1 MNKTE
6 ISLDITEQKVMAAIE
21 AAGDNEPLKNAIKA
35 LFSVKEAVKPTID
48 DYTTIKT
55 YEDACEALGLT
66 PIYSDKD
73 SERAVCEHINDHWDY
88 RQTMPKH
95 IIALMKLETIAKA
108 LWGRNWEPKPDAK
121 GGEYYY
127 YPWFALWTDEEIKRE
142 ADDFKKKGAL
152 LAASANRGSTAG
164 FGFLSANHRF
174 SGASAVVGFRLCQE
188 TEEKA
193 MYFGRQFIDL
203 WAEYLRFNFTTGERI
218 Y

>member
-55 YEDACEALGLT
+55 YEDACEALGIS
-66 PIYSDKD
+66 PISTTEQDD
-73 SERAVCEHINDHWDY
+73 DNDVVQTDTEHY
-88 RQTMPKH
+88 VFPKH
-95 IIALMKLETIAKA
+95 LVALYKLETISKA
-108 LWGRNWEPKPDAK
+108 LWGKWQPKPDAK

-152 LAASANRGSTAG
+152 LAASASYGSSAG
-164 FGFLSANHRF
+164 FGSLYANCRSSSAT
-174 SGASAVVGFRLCQE
+174 ASIGFRLCQE

>member
-55 YEDACEALGLT
+55 YEDACEALGIS
-66 PIYSDKD
+66 PISTTEQDD
-73 SERAVCEHINDHWDY
+73 DNDVVQTDTEHY
-88 RQTMPKH
+88 VFPKH
-95 IIALMKLETIAKA
+95 LVALYKLETISKA
-108 LWGRNWEPKPDAK
+108 LWGKWQPKPDAK

-152 LAASANRGSTAG
+152 LAALANNGSYAG
-164 FGFLSANHRF
+164 FGYLHADTRS
-174 SGASAVVGFRLCQE
+174 SYASATFGFRLCQE

>member
-55 YEDACEALGLT
+55 YEDACEALGIS
-66 PIYSDKD
+66 PISTTEQDD
-73 SERAVCEHINDHWDY
+73 DNDVVQTDTEHY
-88 RQTMPKH
+88 VFPKH
-95 IIALMKLETIAKA
+95 LVALYKLETISKA
-108 LWGRNWEPKPDAK
+108 LWGKWQPKPDAK

-152 LAASANRGSTAG
+152 LAARADGGSSAG
-164 FGFLSANHRF
+164 FGSLRANSR
-174 SGASAVVGFRLCQE
+174 SSDAGASIGFRLCQE

>member
-55 YEDACEALGLT
+55 YEDACEALGIS
-66 PIYSDKD
+66 PISTTEQDD
-73 SERAVCEHINDHWDY
+73 DNDVVQTDTEHY
-88 RQTMPKH
+88 VFPKH
-95 IIALMKLETIAKA
+95 LVALYKLETISKA
-108 LWGRNWEPKPDAK
+108 LWGKWQPKPDAK

-152 LAASANRGSTAG
+152 LAASATYGSGAG
-164 FGFLSANHRF
+164 FGSLGADGRS
-174 SGASAVVGFRLCQE
+174 SIASAGLGFRLCQE

>member
-55 YEDACEALGLT
+55 YEDACEALGIS
-66 PIYSDKD
+66 PISTT
-73 SERAVCEHINDHWDY
+73 EHDDDNDVV
-88 RQTMPKH
+88 QTDTEHYVFPKH
-95 IIALMKLETIAKA
+95 LVALYKLETISKA
-108 LWGRNWEPKPDAK
+108 LWGKWQPKPDAK

-142 ADDFKKKGAL
+142 ADDFKKRGAL
-152 LAASANRGSTAG
+152 LAAAALPGSAAG
-164 FGFLSANHRF
+164 FGSLAAPNRSSNAD
-174 SGASAVVGFRLCQE
+174 ATLGFRLCQE

>member
-55 YEDACEALGLT
+55 YEDACEALGIS
-66 PIYSDKD
+66 PISTTEQDD
-73 SERAVCEHINDHWDY
+73 DNDVVQTDTEHY
-88 RQTMPKH
+88 VFPKH
-95 IIALMKLETIAKA
+95 LVALYKLETISKA
-108 LWGRNWEPKPDAK
+108 LWGKWQPKPDAK

-152 LAASANRGSTAG
+152 LAASATDGSTAG
-164 FGFLSANHRF
+164 FGYLSADNR
-174 SGASAVVGFRLCQE
+174 SSDASAYIGFRLCQE

>member
-55 YEDACEALGLT
+55 YEDACEALGIS
-66 PIYSDKD
+66 PISTT
-73 SERAVCEHINDHWDY
+73 EHDDDNDVV
-88 RQTMPKH
+88 QTDTEHYVFPKH
-95 IIALMKLETIAKA
+95 LVALYKLETISKA
-108 LWGRNWEPKPDAK
+108 LWGKWQPKPDAK

-152 LAASANRGSTAG
+152 LAASARRGSDAG
-164 FGFLSANHRF
+164 FGFLVADYRSSNAI
-174 SGASAVVGFRLCQE
+174 ASIGFRLCQE

>member
-55 YEDACEALGLT
+55 YEDACEALGIS
-66 PIYSDKD
+66 PISTTEQDD
-73 SERAVCEHINDHWDY
+73 DNDVVQTDTEHY
-88 RQTMPKH
+88 VFPKH
-95 IIALMKLETIAKA
+95 LVALYKLETISKA
-108 LWGRNWEPKPDAK
+108 LWGKWQPKPDAK

-152 LAASANRGSTAG
+152 LAAHASNGSVAG
-164 FGFLSANHRF
+164 FGFLGAGYRSSSAY
-174 SGASAVVGFRLCQE
+174 AYVGFRLCQE

>member
-55 YEDACEALGLT
+55 YEDACEALGIS
-66 PIYSDKD
+66 PISTTEDD
-73 SERAVCEHINDHWDY
+73 DDNDVVQTDTEHY
-88 RQTMPKH
+88 VFPKH
-95 IIALMKLETIAKA
+95 LVALYKLETISKA
-108 LWGRNWEPKPDAK
+108 LWGKWQPKPDAK

-152 LAASANRGSTAG
+152 LAANAGDGSSAG
-164 FGFLSANHRF
+164 FGSLAAGYRSSDAH
-174 SGASAVVGFRLCQE
+174 ASLGFRLCQE

>member
-55 YEDACEALGLT
+55 YEDACEALGIS
-66 PIYSDKD
+66 PISTTEQDD
-73 SERAVCEHINDHWDY
+73 DNDVVQTDTEHY
-88 RQTMPKH
+88 VFPKH
-95 IIALMKLETIAKA
+95 LVALYKLETISKA
-108 LWGRNWEPKPDAK
+108 LWGKWQPKPDAK

-152 LAASANRGSTAG
+152 LAALADYGSYAG
-164 FGFLSANHRF
+164 FGSLSAHYR
-174 SGASAVVGFRLCQE
+174 SSLALARIGFRLCQE

>member
-55 YEDACEALGLT
+55 YEDACEALGIS
-66 PIYSDKD
+66 PISTTEDD
-73 SERAVCEHINDHWDY
+73 DDNDVVQTDTEHY
-88 RQTMPKH
+88 VFPKH
-95 IIALMKLETIAKA
+95 LVALYKLETISKA
-108 LWGRNWEPKPDAK
+108 LWGKWQPKPDAK

-152 LAASANRGSTAG
+152 LAANASYGSLAG
-164 FGFLSANHRF
+164 FGSLTAHDRSSYAH
-174 SGASAVVGFRLCQE
+174 ASFGFRLCQE

>member
-6 ISLDITEQKVMAAIE
+6 ISLDITVQKVMAAIE

-55 YEDACEALGLT
+55 YEDACEALGIS
-66 PIYSDKD
+66 PISTT
-73 SERAVCEHINDHWDY
+73 EHDDDNDVV
-88 RQTMPKH
+88 QTDTEHYVFPKH
-95 IIALMKLETIAKA
+95 LVALYKLETISKA
-108 LWGRNWEPKPDAK
+108 LWGKWQPKPDAK

-152 LAASANRGSTAG
+152 LAAYANGGSAAG
-164 FGFLSANHRF
+164 FGCLGANGRSSHADARI
-174 SGASAVVGFRLCQE
+174 GFRLCQE
-188 TEEKA
+188 TETKA

>member
-55 YEDACEALGLT
+55 YEDACEALGIS
-66 PIYSDKD
+66 PISTTEEDD
-73 SERAVCEHINDHWDY
+73 DNDVVQTDTEHY
-88 RQTMPKH
+88 VFPKH
-95 IIALMKLETIAKA
+95 LVALYKLETISKA
-108 LWGRNWEPKPDAK
+108 LWGKWQPKPDAK

-152 LAASANRGSTAG
+152 LAASAFDGSGAG
-164 FGFLSANHRF
+164 FGSLYARTRSSRAIAHF
-174 SGASAVVGFRLCQE
+174 GFRLCQE
-188 TEEKA
+188 TETKA

>member
-55 YEDACEALGLT
+55 YEDACEALGIS
-66 PIYSDKD
+66 PISTTEQDD
-73 SERAVCEHINDHWDY
+73 DNDVVQTDTEHY
-88 RQTMPKH
+88 VFPKH
-95 IIALMKLETIAKA
+95 LVALYKLETISKA
-108 LWGRNWEPKPDAK
+108 LWGKWQPKPDAK

-152 LAASANRGSTAG
+152 LAANADNGSDAG
-164 FGFLSANHRF
+164 FGALYANTRSSNAH
-174 SGASAVVGFRLCQE
+174 AHLGFRLCQE

>member
-55 YEDACEALGLT
+55 YEDACEALGIS
-66 PIYSDKD
+66 PISTTEDD
-73 SERAVCEHINDHWDY
+73 DDNDVVQTDTEHY
-88 RQTMPKH
+88 VFPKH
-95 IIALMKLETIAKA
+95 LVALYKLETISKA
-108 LWGRNWEPKPDAK
+108 LWGKWQPKPDAK

-152 LAASANRGSTAG
+152 LAARANNGSSAG
-164 FGFLSANHRF
+164 FGFLSAYSR
-174 SGASAVVGFRLCQE
+174 SSYAYADIGFRLCQE

>member
-55 YEDACEALGLT
+55 YEDACEALGIS
-66 PIYSDKD
+66 PISTT
-73 SERAVCEHINDHWDY
+73 EHDDDNDVV
-88 RQTMPKH
+88 QTDTEHYVFPKH
-95 IIALMKLETIAKA
+95 LVALYKLETISKA
-108 LWGRNWEPKPDAK
+108 LWGKWQPKPDAK

-152 LAASANRGSTAG
+152 LAAYAGDGSHAG
-164 FGFLSANHRF
+164 FGYLGAAYRSSHA
-174 SGASAVVGFRLCQE
+174 GASLGFRLCQE

>member
-55 YEDACEALGLT
+55 YEDACEALGIS
-66 PIYSDKD
+66 PISTT
-73 SERAVCEHINDHWDY
+73 EHDDDNDVV
-88 RQTMPKH
+88 QTDTEHYVFPKH
-95 IIALMKLETIAKA
+95 LVALYKLETISKA
-108 LWGRNWEPKPDAK
+108 LWGKWQPKPDAK

-152 LAASANRGSTAG
+152 LAAYAHYGSDAG
-164 FGFLSANHRF
+164 FGSLTANSR
-174 SGASAVVGFRLCQE
+174 SSYASAHFGFRLCQE
-188 TEEKA
+188 TEVKA

>member
-55 YEDACEALGLT
+55 YEDACEALGIS
-66 PIYSDKD
+66 PISTTEDD
-73 SERAVCEHINDHWDY
+73 DDNDVVQTDTEHY
-88 RQTMPKH
+88 VFPKH
-95 IIALMKLETIAKA
+95 LVALYKLETISKA
-108 LWGRNWEPKPDAK
+108 LWGKWQPKPDAK

-152 LAASANRGSTAG
+152 LAAAAYLGSGAG
-164 FGFLSANHRF
+164 FGYLIAHGRSSVADA
-174 SGASAVVGFRLCQE
+174 GLGFRLCQE

>member
-55 YEDACEALGLT
+55 YEDACEALGIS
-66 PIYSDKD
+66 PISTTEEDD
-73 SERAVCEHINDHWDY
+73 DNDVVQTDTEHY
-88 RQTMPKH
+88 VFPKH
-95 IIALMKLETIAKA
+95 LVALYKLETISKA
-108 LWGRNWEPKPDAK
+108 LWGKWQPKPDAK

-152 LAASANRGSTAG
+152 LAADATDGSDAG
-164 FGFLSANHRF
+164 FGFLSADYR
-174 SGASAVVGFRLCQE
+174 SSAAPANIGFRLCQE

>member
-55 YEDACEALGLT
+55 YEDACEALGIS
-66 PIYSDKD
+66 PISTT
-73 SERAVCEHINDHWDY
+73 EHDDDNDVV
-88 RQTMPKH
+88 QTDTEHYVFPKH
-95 IIALMKLETIAKA
+95 LVALYKLETISKA
-108 LWGRNWEPKPDAK
+108 LWGKWQPKPDAK

-142 ADDFKKKGAL
+142 ADDFKKRGAL
-152 LAASANRGSTAG
+152 LAAAARNGSTAG
-164 FGFLSANHRF
+164 FGSLRATVRS
-174 SGASAVVGFRLCQE
+174 SVASASVGFRLCQE

>member
-55 YEDACEALGLT
+55 YEDACEALGIS
-66 PIYSDKD
+66 PISTTEEDD
-73 SERAVCEHINDHWDY
+73 DNDVVQTDTEHY
-88 RQTMPKH
+88 VFPKH
-95 IIALMKLETIAKA
+95 LVALYKLETISKA
-108 LWGRNWEPKPDAK
+108 LWGKWQPKPDAK

-152 LAASANRGSTAG
+152 LAAGAGGGSVAG
-164 FGFLSANHRF
+164 FGFL
-174 SGASAVVGFRLCQE
+174 GALYRSSSAVAGVGFRLCQE

>member
-55 YEDACEALGLT
+55 YEDACEALGIS
-66 PIYSDKD
+66 PISTTEQDD
-73 SERAVCEHINDHWDY
+73 DNDVVQTDTEHY
-88 RQTMPKH
+88 VFPKH
-95 IIALMKLETIAKA
+95 LVALYKLETISKA
-108 LWGRNWEPKPDAK
+108 LWGKWQPKPDAK

-152 LAASANRGSTAG
+152 LAAIASGGSTAG
-164 FGFLSANHRF
+164 FGVLGANYR
-174 SGASAVVGFRLCQE
+174 SSIANASLGFRLCQE

>member
-55 YEDACEALGLT
+55 YEDACEALGIS
-66 PIYSDKD
+66 PISTTEQDD
-73 SERAVCEHINDHWDY
+73 DNDVVQTDTEHY
-88 RQTMPKH
+88 VFPKH
-95 IIALMKLETIAKA
+95 LVALYKLETISKA
-108 LWGRNWEPKPDAK
+108 LWGKWQPKPDAK

-152 LAASANRGSTAG
+152 LAATAHSGSCAG
-164 FGFLSANHRF
+164 FGFLTADTRSSVAIAH
-174 SGASAVVGFRLCQE
+174 VGFRLCQE

>member
-35 LFSVKEAVKPTID
+35 LFSVKEAVKSTID

-55 YEDACEALGLT
+55 YEDACEALGIS
-66 PIYSDKD
+66 PISTTEDD
-73 SERAVCEHINDHWDY
+73 DDNDVVQTDTEHY
-88 RQTMPKH
+88 VFPKH
-95 IIALMKLETIAKA
+95 LVALYKLETISKA
-108 LWGRNWEPKPDAK
+108 LWGKWQPKPDAK

-152 LAASANRGSTAG
+152 LAAAAGAGSSAG
-164 FGFLSANHRF
+164 FGYLYAICRS
-174 SGASAVVGFRLCQE
+174 SDASAYVGFRLCQE

>member
-35 LFSVKEAVKPTID
+35 LFPVKEVVKPTID

-55 YEDACEALGLT
+55 YEDACEALGIS
-66 PIYSDKD
+66 PISTTEEDD
-73 SERAVCEHINDHWDY
+73 DNDVVQTDTEHY
-88 RQTMPKH
+88 VFPKH
-95 IIALMKLETIAKA
+95 LVALYKLETISKA
-108 LWGRNWEPKPDAK
+108 LWGKWQPKPDAK

-142 ADDFKKKGAL
+142 ADDFKKKGAV
-152 LAASANRGSTAG
+152 LAAGAIHGSHAG
-164 FGFLSANHRF
+164 FGCLYAYHR
-174 SGASAVVGFRLCQE
+174 SSNADAHIGFRLCQE

>member
-55 YEDACEALGLT
+55 YEDACEALGIS
-66 PIYSDKD
+66 PISTTEDD
-73 SERAVCEHINDHWDY
+73 DDNDVVQTDTEHY
-88 RQTMPKH
+88 VFPKH
-95 IIALMKLETIAKA
+95 LVALYKLETISKA
-108 LWGRNWEPKPDAK
+108 LWGKWQPKPDAK

-152 LAASANRGSTAG
+152 LAAGAGAGSDAG
-164 FGFLSANHRF
+164 FGCLSADHR
-174 SGASAVVGFRLCQE
+174 SSDAAAYIGFRLCQE

>member
-55 YEDACEALGLT
+55 YEDACEALGIS
-66 PIYSDKD
+66 PISTT
-73 SERAVCEHINDHWDY
+73 EHDDDNDVV
-88 RQTMPKH
+88 QTDTEHYVFPKH
-95 IIALMKLETIAKA
+95 LVALYKLETISKA
-108 LWGRNWEPKPDAK
+108 LWGKWQPKPDAK

-152 LAASANRGSTAG
+152 LAADAHIGSFAG
-164 FGFLSANHRF
+164 FGFLAAYIRSSN
-174 SGASAVVGFRLCQE
+174 ASAHIGFRLCQE

>member
-55 YEDACEALGLT
+55 YEDACEALGIS
-66 PIYSDKD
+66 PISTTEQDD
-73 SERAVCEHINDHWDY
+73 DNDVVQTDTEHY
-88 RQTMPKH
+88 VFPKH
-95 IIALMKLETIAKA
+95 LVALYKLETISKA
-108 LWGRNWEPKPDAK
+108 LWGKWQPKPDAK

-152 LAASANRGSTAG
+152 LAARASHGSNAG
-164 FGFLSANHRF
+164 FGSLDAYDRSSAARANI
-174 SGASAVVGFRLCQE
+174 GFRLCQE

>member
-55 YEDACEALGLT
+55 YEDACEALGIS
-66 PIYSDKD
+66 PISTTEDD
-73 SERAVCEHINDHWDY
+73 DDNDVVQTDTEHY
-88 RQTMPKH
+88 VFPKH
-95 IIALMKLETIAKA
+95 LVALYKLETISKA
-108 LWGRNWEPKPDAK
+108 LWGKWQPKPDAK

-152 LAASANRGSTAG
+152 LAAAATYGSSAG
-164 FGFLSANHRF
+164 FGSLYADSRSSIA
-174 SGASAVVGFRLCQE
+174 GAYIGFRLCQE

>member
-152 LAASANRGSTAG
+152 LAAAANHGSAAG
-164 FGFLSANHRF
+164 FGS
-174 SGASAVVGFRLCQE
+174 LC
-188 TEEKA
+188 
-193 MYFGRQFIDL
+193 GCD
-203 WAEYLRFNFTTGERI
+203 
-218 Y
+218 

>member
-55 YEDACEALGLT
+55 YEDACEALGIS
-66 PIYSDKD
+66 PISTT
-73 SERAVCEHINDHWDY
+73 EHDDDNDVV
-88 RQTMPKH
+88 QTETEHYVFPKH
-95 IIALMKLETIAKA
+95 LVALYKLETISKA
-108 LWGRNWEPKPDAK
+108 LWGKWQPKPDAK

-152 LAASANRGSTAG
+152 LAAGAIYGSSAG
-164 FGFLSANHRF
+164 FGYLSADNR
-174 SGASAVVGFRLCQE
+174 SSDASAYIGFRLCQE

>member
-55 YEDACEALGLT
+55 YEDACEALGIS
-66 PIYSDKD
+66 PISTTEDD
-73 SERAVCEHINDHWDY
+73 DDNDVVQTDTEHY
-88 RQTMPKH
+88 VFPKH
-95 IIALMKLETIAKA
+95 LVALYKLETISKA
-108 LWGRNWEPKPDAK
+108 LWGKWQPKPDAK

-152 LAASANRGSTAG
+152 LAADASIGSAAG
-164 FGFLSANHRF
+164 FGCLSATYR
-174 SGASAVVGFRLCQE
+174 SSYALATLGFRLCQE

>member
-55 YEDACEALGLT
+55 YEDACEALGIS
-66 PIYSDKD
+66 PISTTEQDD
-73 SERAVCEHINDHWDY
+73 DNDVVQTDTEHY
-88 RQTMPKH
+88 VFPKH
-95 IIALMKLETIAKA
+95 LVALYKLETISKA
-108 LWGRNWEPKPDAK
+108 LWGKWQPKPDAK

-152 LAASANRGSTAG
+152 LAASADTGSAAG
-164 FGFLSANHRF
+164 FGSLAAHLRSSRA
-174 SGASAVVGFRLCQE
+174 GARVGFRLCQE